1 MKAQPK
7 YIEYHK
13 ASVNNQRVFSDIRQ
27 DDVRSLTCGAGPTCQ
42 WPNVTL
48 TYVRES
54 PGANNILMPKVNR

>member
-27 DDVRSLTCGAGPTCQ
+27 DDV
-42 WPNVTL
+42 
-48 TYVRES
+48 
-54 PGANNILMPKVNR
+54 